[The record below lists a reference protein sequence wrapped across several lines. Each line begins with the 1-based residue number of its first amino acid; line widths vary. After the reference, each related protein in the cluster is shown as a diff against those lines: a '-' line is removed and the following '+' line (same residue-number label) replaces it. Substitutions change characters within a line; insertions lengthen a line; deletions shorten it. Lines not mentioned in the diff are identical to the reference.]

1 MKTILK
7 YVGLIGFYAVGSA
20 ATIAGI
26 CTGVKVYA
34 DFIEPKI
41 DELKQKST
49 EKGA

>member
-1 MKTILK
+1 MKTILEF
-7 YVGLIGFYAVGSA
+7 VGLIGFYAVGSA
-20 ATIAGI
+20 ATIVGM
-26 CTGVKVYA
+26 CTGVKVYT